1 MSKEIHISEPIETVP
16 VSTRIT
22 HSMRRGINVVLE
34 VSAYINMADYL
45 RDLIRKDLGLR
56 GIKIEGSSN
65 E

>member
-1 MSKEIHISEPIETVP
+1 MSKT

-22 HSMRRGINVVLE
+22 HPMRRGINMVLE

-45 RDLIRKDLGLR
+45 RDLIRKDLELR